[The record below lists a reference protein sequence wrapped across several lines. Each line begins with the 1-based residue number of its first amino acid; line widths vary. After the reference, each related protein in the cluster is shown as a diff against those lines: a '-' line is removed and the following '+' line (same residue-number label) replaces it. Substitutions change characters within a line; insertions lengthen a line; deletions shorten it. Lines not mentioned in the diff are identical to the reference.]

1 MLARIL
7 TLGLIG
13 LALPAQAEEMF
24 LKAKEVTVTGVAD
37 LKAAGSEAAA
47 RDLAIR
53 NAQRNAI
60 EEVIGA
66 LIESSFS
73 AEQKESLKANKTT
86 FESKV
91 EERVHSKSTGFIER
105 QTVVSEKKDGG
116 TYTVT
121 LKAVVKQASL
131 AEELAQLKGI
141 FAAANY
147 PKVMLLLSE
156 RYTDKAG
163 KQQWIDR
170 PSIVPVIEN
179 ELLARGFELVA
190 KDQAEKLRVEGMQ
203 VYAELVGSAEKSAE
217 IASKYGAEVVVI
229 GSAEVKFSAF
239 NELNDNLHYLSAVV
253 NLQAVSASTAKVL
266 ASFEAA
272 GKGAGV
278 NEDLA
283 RLGAIKKTGPEVV
296 GNLVERLVT
305 AWREEAKGGKRFR
318 VVLLKVGNYG
328 KVARPFIKEMEKLPQ
343 VEAVKELNFGG
354 KRLELEVIYN
364 GQKDDLL
371 DGIFEQI
378 ASQKKFK
385 KLDKVMDRGDAIELT
400 L

>member
-131 AEELAQLKGI
+131 AEELAQLKSI